1 MHFNYSTADVSG
13 ARRLDYWAESV
24 CKRLIPAAGKFSPQ
38 RDFQG
43 SLTGHTLGNLTLCRM
58 SSQPHTFD
66 RTPHHVRV
74 APEEDFVAVLMQEGT
89 ALLQQGGREVQVRP
103 GDIVLYDAAR
113 PFVHHLAPASA
124 LLVRMP
130 RQQLLSRFARAE
142 AMATVRI
149 AEGRSMA
156 TLLMR
161 MAEEA
166 FDFSA
171 GGAPDAAGARLAGA
185 FLDTLT
191 AAMEMQDSH
200 GTDGA
205 QGSRYGSA
213 YQRASQYIDA
223 HLDDSALDSDGIA
236 AAVHLSART
245 LARVFATHGTTVMH
259 HVWKRRLDAAFRV
272 LNEGRVHQV
281 SQAALQCG
289 FNDLSHFSRA
299 FRNAFGMTPSS
310 LLPGA
315 AGAAAGAAAASMAD
329 GSGSRRVQA
338 MAG

>member
-1 MHFNYSTADVSG
+1 MQFSYSTTDVSG

-24 CKRLIPAAGKFSPQ
+24 CKRLIPAAGKFSHA
-38 RDFQG
+38 DNFEG
-43 SLTGHTLGNLTLCRM
+43 SLTGHTLGSLTVCRM

-74 APEEDFVAVLMQEGT
+74 APEEDFVAVLMQEGS
-89 ALLQQGGREVQVRP
+89 ALLQQGGRDVQVRP
-103 GDIVLYDAAR
+103 GDIVLYDSAR
-113 PFVHHLAPASA
+113 PFLHHLAPASM

-142 AMATVRI
+142 GMATVRI

-166 FDFSA
+166 FDFSMGCP
-171 GGAPDAAGARLAGA
+171 GGGSSAPSAAGARLAGA
-185 FLDTLT
+185 FLDTLS
-191 AAMEMQDSH
+191 AAMEMQDGH
-200 GTDGA
+200 ADGGA

-213 YQRASQYIDA
+213 YQRANQYIDA
-223 HLDDSALDSDGIA
+223 HLEDSELDGDGIA
-236 AAVHLSART
+236 AALHMSPRT

-259 HVWKRRLDAAFRV
+259 HVWKRRLEASFQV
-272 LNEGRVHQV
+272 LKEGRVHQV

-299 FRNAFGMTPSS
+299 FRNAFGVTPRS
-310 LLPGA
+310 LLPA
-315 AGAAAGAAAASMAD
+315 AGGH
-329 GSGSRRVQA
+329 
-338 MAG
+338 

>member
-24 CKRLIPAAGKFSPQ
+24 CRRLIPAAGKFG
-38 RDFQG
+38 REGDFQG
-43 SLTGHTLGNLTLCRM
+43 SLMGHTLGNLTLCRM

-66 RTPHHVRV
+66 RTAHHVRV
-74 APEEDFVAVLMQEGT
+74 SPEEDFVAVLMQEGS

-130 RQQLLSRFARAE
+130 RQQLLSRFGRAE
-142 AMATVRI
+142 SMATVRI

-171 GGAPDAAGARLAGA
+171 GGTLDTPGAAGARLAGA

-191 AAMEMQDSH
+191 AAMEMQDGR

-205 QGSRYGSA
+205 QGSRYGST
-213 YQRASQYIDA
+213 YQRAGAYIDA
-223 HLDDSALDSDGIA
+223 HLDDSELDGDGIA
-236 AAVHLSART
+236 AAVHISPRT

-259 HVWKRRLDAAFRV
+259 HVWQRRLEAAFRV
-272 LNEGRVHQV
+272 LKEGRVRQV

-299 FRNAFGMTPSS
+299 FRNAFGVTPRS
-310 LLPGA
+310 LLPGP
-315 AGAAAGAAAASMAD
+315 GD
-329 GSGSRRVQA
+329 H
-338 MAG
+338 

>member
-24 CKRLIPAAGKFSPQ
+24 CKRLIPAAGGFGQAS
-38 RDFQG
+38 DFHG
-43 SLTGHTLGNLTLCRM
+43 SLTGHSLGGLTVCRM

-66 RTPHHVRV
+66 RTAHHVRV
-74 APEEDFVAVLMQEGT
+74 APEEDIVAVLMQEGT

-149 AEGRSMA
+149 AEGRTMA
-156 TLLMR
+156 ALLMR
-161 MAEEA
+161 MAQEA
-166 FDFSA
+166 FDTPSDRTP
-171 GGAPDAAGARLAGA
+171 GAAQARLAGA

-191 AAMEMQDSH
+191 AAMEVQD
-200 GTDGA
+200 GGGAEGA
-205 QGSRYGSA
+205 QGAQPSRYGSV
-213 YQRASQYIDA
+213 YQRASAYIDA
-223 HLDDSALDSDGIA
+223 HLDDCELDSDGIA
-236 AAVHLSART
+236 AAMHISART

-259 HVWKRRLDAAFRV
+259 HVWKRRLETSFRV
-272 LNEGRVHQV
+272 LQEGRVRQV

-299 FRNAFGMTPSS
+299 FRNAFGVTPRS

-315 AGAAAGAAAASMAD
+315 
-329 GSGSRRVQA
+329 
-338 MAG
+338 